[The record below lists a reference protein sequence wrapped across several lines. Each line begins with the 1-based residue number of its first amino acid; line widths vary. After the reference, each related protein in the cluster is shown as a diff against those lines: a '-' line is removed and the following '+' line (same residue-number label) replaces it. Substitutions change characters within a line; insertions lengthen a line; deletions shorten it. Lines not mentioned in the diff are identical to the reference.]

1 MFELCCCRVPDKSMS
16 YPFCSSLTMPLERSG
31 NAVLDMDRSLK
42 AILEVSP
49 YSNEDELK
57 EELRKINK
65 QKHGSG
71 TKIVLFNL
79 KW

>member
-1 MFELCCCRVPDKSMS
+1 MFELSCFRVPNKSLS
-16 YPFCSSLTMPLERSG
+16 YPFCSSLTMPLERSC
-31 NAVLDMDRSLK
+31 NADLDMDRSLE

-57 EELRKINK
+57 EELRKISK

-79 KW
+79 KR